1 MLSRQ
6 KVKAVLDTSFWIHSF
21 RSGLFAYLFDYLD
34 VYVPE
39 AVAREAMPTI
49 PSLPTVVLP
58 NVQLFRLLVRVN
70 LIHVK
75 KLVDVPPLAFHVGE
89 TEAIALAQQREYVL
103 LIDDY
108 EPFMYATQHGIQTLC
123 LADFVVQ
130 LNHDKVITLQMAR
143 KHLEALKNELRDSLV
158 TRSLAHLIQ
167 V

>member
-6 KVKAVLDTSFWIHSF
+6 KVKAVIDTSFWIHSY

-34 VYVPE
+34 IYVPE
-39 AVAREAMPTI
+39 AVAHEAMPTI

-58 NVQLFRLLVRVN
+58 NVQLFKLLVRAN

-75 KLVDVPPLAFHVGE
+75 TLTDVPSLAFHVGE
-89 TEAIALAQQREYVL
+89 TEAIALAQQSGYAL

-130 LNHDKVITLQMAR
+130 LNYDKVITLQMAR
-143 KHLEALKNELRDSLV
+143 KHLEALKNELRDSLI
-158 TRSLAHLIQ
+158 TRALARLIRI
-167 V
+167 